1 MRGTYV
7 VLQRTLAR
15 LELGLDLLAL
25 RLVGGGGELAR
36 KLRLKD
42 TGGRG
47 RKVRWCTKLRVS
59 CSGSLLTLSGF
70 FASIILQGRAADRVS
85 FWASRGTRAV
95 GRGGGR
101 TAPSGPR
108 STTRTGPATR

>member
-1 MRGTYV
+1 MVNV

-25 RLVGGGGELAR
+25 RLVGGGRELAR

-42 TGGRG
+42 TGGKG
-47 RKVRWCTKLRVS
+47 RKVRWCTKLRGS

-70 FASIILQGRAADRVS
+70 FASIISSERAS
-85 FWASRGTRAV
+85 FHDANWAGDAV
-95 GRGGGR
+95 TVQRE
-101 TAPSGPR
+101 R
-108 STTRTGPATR
+108 SRTGEGEGRR